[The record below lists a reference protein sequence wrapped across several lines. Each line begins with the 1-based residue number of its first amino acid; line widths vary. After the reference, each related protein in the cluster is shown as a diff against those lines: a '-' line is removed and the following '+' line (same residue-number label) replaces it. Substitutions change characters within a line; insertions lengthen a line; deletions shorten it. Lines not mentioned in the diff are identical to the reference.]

1 MAIWNKHSIQTINP
15 ACKKKNISDINKSKI
30 HSTYSFP
37 GCPWRVC
44 HSKRRLQKRRYCILD
59 TKNKTQKEYEF
70 LPSIDYW
77 FCWLILKQQNTSAL
91 SKLYC
96 LFVLMDKNVFFHEKL
111 ITISYEMEH
120 LNIWKNG
127 MWNADKVHK
136 NSLMKS

>member
-1 MAIWNKHSIQTINP
+1 MAIWNKHSHIQTINL
-15 ACKKKNISDINKSKI
+15 ACKKKYFRYKEVQKI
-30 HSTYSFP
+30 HSTYSFL

-96 LFVLMDKNVFFHEKL
+96 LFVLMEKM
-111 ITISYEMEH
+111 YHYKHEMEH
-120 LNIWKNG
+120 LNIWKNSI
-127 MWNADKVHK
+127 WRYWQ
-136 NSLMKS
+136 SP